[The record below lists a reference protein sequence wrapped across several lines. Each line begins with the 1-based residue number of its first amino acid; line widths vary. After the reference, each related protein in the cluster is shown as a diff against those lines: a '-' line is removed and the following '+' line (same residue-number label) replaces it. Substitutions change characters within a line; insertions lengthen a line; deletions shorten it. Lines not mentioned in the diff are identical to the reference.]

1 MDDCCQNKACELE
14 ALRKRQSHVLWAV
27 LGINSLMFVLELTAG
42 FLAGSVALQADSLD
56 MLGDTL
62 VYGFSLVALARSERW
77 KASAA
82 LLKGMIMALFGL
94 GVVAEAGYRLT
105 FGHVPDAQL
114 MGLTSVLALSAN
126 ALCLLLLSRHRNTD
140 LNMRSTWLC
149 SRNDIIANAGVI
161 VAAASVHLTTSRWPD
176 VLVSLVI
183 TALFLKSAWYVLRE
197 ATSQLRPIPHAE
209 PGPQRCKAGT
219 CPADACRCTIA

>member
-1 MDDCCQNKACELE
+1 MDNCCQDKACELE
-14 ALRKRQSHVLWAV
+14 ELRERQSKVLWAV
-27 LGINSLMFVLELTAG
+27 LGINSLMFVLELVAG

-82 LLKGMIMALFGL
+82 LLKGLIMALFGL
-94 GVVAEAGYRLT
+94 GVLAEAGYKLT
-105 FGHVPDAQL
+105 FSHVPDAQL
-114 MGLTSVLALSAN
+114 MGITSVMALTAN
-126 ALCLLLLSRHRNTD
+126 AICLLLLSRHRNTD

-149 SRNDIIANAGVI
+149 SRNDIIANTGVI
-161 VAAASVHLTTSRWPD
+161 LAAASVRLTTSQWPD
-176 VLVSLVI
+176 LLMSLVI
-183 TALFLKSAWYVLRE
+183 TALFLKSAWYVLSE
-197 ATSQLRPIPHAE
+197 AATQLRGMPRAR

-219 CPADACRCTIA
+219 CPADACQCPVA